1 MRRNIS
7 LSYQLLSHSLLLPT
21 LLDSARPVS
30 YISTNKGRRM
40 LMFCPTGEKFA
51 ILLFELTTWK
61 YQHCRQFQN
70 WYDRSLYSFIRFG
83 YENLAWRCDL
93 DAWPF
98 DLGNPVFYK
107 YQEDG
112 ARVTRG
118 LYSNL
123 RPLICLFHTFC
134 AKIPRIKSFKR
145 VEKLR
150 YLLLLAC
157 DHLNWTLILS
167 TVTKSTHTPNL
178 RMVIHHHHLS
188 NDDGLEYVIL
198 VTWTVSSD

>member
-51 ILLFELTTWK
+51 ILLFELTTLKVSALPSISKLIRPIALQLHTLWLRKPCVTLWSWRLTFWPWK
-61 YQHCRQFQN
+61 P
-70 WYDRSLYSFIRFG
+70 S
-83 YENLAWRCDL
+83 
-93 DAWPF
+93 
-98 DLGNPVFYK
+98 VFK

-123 RPLICLFHTFC
+123 RPLICIFHTCC

-167 TVTKSTHTPNL
+167 TATKSTHTPNL
-178 RMVIHHHHLS
+178 RIVIHHHHLS
-188 NDDGLEYVIL
+188 NDDGLEYVVL